1 MKKKDHQLAAVTPED
16 LWVML
21 LSTIRYSLGRSS
33 YITSWAAELA
43 VRYEAFLRY
52 EQLVQLADEVE
63 HELAVAEVH
72 DRTVGMPC
80 DHAGWKKLARDL
92 RTIALRRPAI

>member
-63 HELAVAEVH
+63 GQEQLTPAHKVYGAAMWRPPWRRSH
-72 DRTVGMPC
+72 PGSRTT
-80 DHAGWKKLARDL
+80 R
-92 RTIALRRPAI
+92 